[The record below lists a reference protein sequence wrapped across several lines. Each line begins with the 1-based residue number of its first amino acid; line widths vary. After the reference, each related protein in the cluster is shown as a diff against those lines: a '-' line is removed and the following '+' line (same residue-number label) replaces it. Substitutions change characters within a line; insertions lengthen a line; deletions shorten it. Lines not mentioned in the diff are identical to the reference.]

1 MSADD
6 APVTVLSEDESWS
19 LLSSMSL
26 GRIVTI
32 MGGKPEIFP
41 VNFVT
46 QRRTVLFRTA
56 QGTKLYSAVMGGS
69 VAFEADY
76 HDPPLTYGWSVII
89 KGRAHVLSANADI
102 LDAQEAP
109 LRQWIATLKPLYV
122 RVIASESPAGGS
134 SSAPNRVTK
143 QSSLDDCCASWQ
155 RNRHAASA
163 AKCMRSRDFRPSHVF
178 RLRPTG
184 HRPLPGRTHTGPAA
198 QLRHSAIYQKGCRLN
213 RPTEPIHSKKSQK
226 RISDVREVGNIQ
238 GWYARA

>member
-6 APVTVLSEDESWS
+6 APVTVLSEDECWS

-32 MGGKPEIFP
+32 LGGKPEIFP

-56 QGTKLYSAVMGGS
+56 QGTKLYSAVMGGW

-102 LDAQEAP
+102 LDAEEAP
-109 LRQWIATLKPLYV
+109 LRQADH
-122 RVIASESPAGGS
+122 GS
-134 SSAPNRVTK
+134 FRRTP
-143 QSSLDDCCASWQ
+143 SSLDFSRICRWWCVLM
-155 RNRHAASA
+155 RESA
-163 AKCMRSRDFRPSHVF
+163 C
-178 RLRPTG
+178 
-184 HRPLPGRTHTGPAA
+184 PA
-198 QLRHSAIYQKGCRLN
+198 RHSGIC
-213 RPTEPIHSKKSQK
+213 
-226 RISDVREVGNIQ
+226 
-238 GWYARA
+238 